1 MEAVVSSPCHAVLRT
16 RRLVGACAMIHG
28 EPKLEELLS
37 EPIVLLTAKSD
48 GVSAEQ
54 LRALCERIRARLM
67 QQGDAGEVS
76 DAPALRGPEAATAV

>member
-1 MEAVVSSPCHAVLRT
+1 MEAAVSSPCHAVLRT

-37 EPIVLLTAKSD
+37 EPIVLLTAKRD

-54 LRALCERIRARLM
+54 LRALCERIRARLIRTSS
-67 QQGDAGEVS
+67 AGEQ
-76 DAPALRGPEAATAV
+76 DAASVPSPEARAAL

>member
-1 MEAVVSSPCHAVLRT
+1 MSSACHAILRT
-16 RRLVGACAMIHG
+16 RRLVQGCQMIHG

-48 GVSAEQ
+48 HVTAEQ

>member
-1 MEAVVSSPCHAVLRT
+1 MQVAVSSPCHAVLRT

-48 GVSAEQ
+48 HVTVEQ
-54 LRALCERIRARLM
+54 LRALCEQVRAQLAQR
-67 QQGDAGEVS
+67 
-76 DAPALRGPEAATAV
+76 

>member
-1 MEAVVSSPCHAVLRT
+1 MQVAVSSPCHAVLRT

-48 GVSAEQ
+48 HVIG
-54 LRALCERIRARLM
+54 
-67 QQGDAGEVS
+67 
-76 DAPALRGPEAATAV
+76 